1 MRIMPDRSGDA
12 GELIRQHVRRIL
24 SQLRAL
30 RDKRRDKNPKPTDPI
45 DKRVEVNRENDASSG
60 GAGNLKR
67 PS

>member
-12 GELIRQHVRRIL
+12 GELIRQHVRRIV

-30 RDKRRDKNPKPTDPI
+30 RDKRRDNNPGPTDPI
-45 DKRVEVNRENDASSG
+45 DKRVEVNRENDESSG
-60 GAGNLKR
+60 GAENLKR